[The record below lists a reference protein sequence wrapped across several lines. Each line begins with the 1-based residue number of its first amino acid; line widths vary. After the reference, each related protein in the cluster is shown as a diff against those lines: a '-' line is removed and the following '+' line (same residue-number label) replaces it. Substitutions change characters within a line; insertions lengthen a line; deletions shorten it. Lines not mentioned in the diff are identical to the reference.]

1 MLDRQYGNVVFECDS
16 CNEVLKTET
25 RDFDDAR
32 DHAAQGVEGA
42 EDRRRVATRV
52 PELRDRSIKP

>member
-1 MLDRQYGNVVFECDS
+1 MLDRQYGMIVFECDS

-32 DHAAQGVEGA
+32 AIMQRKEWKARKVGDVWVHACPNCEI
-42 EDRRRVATRV
+42 DR
-52 PELRDRSIKP
+52 

>member
-1 MLDRQYGNVVFECDS
+1 MLDRQYGKIAFECDS

-32 DHAAQGVEGA
+32 AMMQREEWKAQKIGDVWIHACPNCEIV
-42 EDRRRVATRV
+42 R
-52 PELRDRSIKP
+52 